1 VFPPLPS
8 WDGLHPLIVH
18 FPIALLIVAPVL
30 VVLGLIMY
38 RQFVWFSVS
47 ALVIMALGTIAA
59 FVAVSTGR
67 AAGELVLRDAQI
79 NAVLARH
86 VDLTETTARVFLAL
100 TLLFAVLTLV
110 PPALRRPFKRVAGT
124 IVTLLFLLIY
134 AAGTLLLA
142 NAAHQG
148 GRLVHELGVRGLG

>member
-1 VFPPLPS
+1 MFPPIPS

-30 VVLGLIMY
+30 VVLGLIVY
-38 RQFVWFSVS
+38 RQFLWFSVS
-47 ALVIMALGTIAA
+47 TLVIMALGTISA
-59 FVAVSTGR
+59 FVAVSTGE

-79 NAVLARH
+79 NEVLARH
-86 VDLTETTARVFLAL
+86 MDLAETTSRVFLIL
-100 TLLFAVLTLV
+100 TLLFAVLTLI
-110 PPALRRPFKRVAGT
+110 PPALKRPFKRITGT
-124 IVTLLFLLIY
+124 VVTVVFLLIY